1 MRQRVWS
8 KVMKASV
15 GTIGLA
21 GLIAFGGSMTAS
33 SLSSSSTPTVAGSTP
48 AVGYHLAGADGGVFN
63 FGASGFYG
71 STYTDGL
78 TGLSGSHRLNAPI
91 VGIAEMPTGKGYW
104 LVAADGGVFNFGS
117 AAFYGSSYT
126 IGLTGLSGSHPLA
139 SPVVGIA
146 PTPDGKGYWL
156 VTKAGHVYGFG
167 DASFYGDTHTDGLTG
182 LSGSHPLSAPIVD
195 IQSTPDGKGY
205 WLVAADGGVFNFGDA
220 GFYGNTY
227 TDGLTGLSG
236 SHPLSAPIVGIQST
250 PDGKGYWMV
259 GADGGVFNFGNAGF
273 YGSTYSLGLNG
284 LSGSHPLVS
293 AVVGIVPTASG
304 QGYWLATKAGFV
316 YDFGSAN
323 FLGDTSSLGITGL
336 GGPTPLAAPIVGI
349 TD

>member
-71 STYTDGL
+71 STYTDGP

-91 VGIAEMPTGKGYW
+91 VGIAEMPT
-104 LVAADGGVFNFGS
+104 
-117 AAFYGSSYT
+117 
-126 IGLTGLSGSHPLA
+126 
-139 SPVVGIA
+139 
-146 PTPDGKGYWL
+146 
-156 VTKAGHVYGFG
+156 
-167 DASFYGDTHTDGLTG
+167 
-182 LSGSHPLSAPIVD
+182 
-195 IQSTPDGKGY
+195 GKGY

-273 YGSTYSLGLNG
+273 YGSTYSLGLTA
-284 LSGSHPLVS
+284 LSGSCPLVS
-293 AVVGIVPTASG
+293 AVVGIVPTANG

-323 FLGDTSSLGITGL
+323 LLGDTSSLGITGL

>member
-1 MRQRVWS
+1 MRRRVWS

-21 GLIAFGGSMTAS
+21 GLIAFGGPMTSS

-117 AAFYGSSYT
+117 AAFHGSSYT

-146 PTPDGKGYWL
+146 P
-156 VTKAGHVYGFG
+156 
-167 DASFYGDTHTDGLTG
+167 
-182 LSGSHPLSAPIVD
+182 
-195 IQSTPDGKGY
+195 TPDGKGY

-236 SHPLSAPIVGIQST
+236 NHPLNAPIVGIQST

-273 YGSTYSLGLNG
+273 YGSTYSLGLTG

-293 AVVGIVPTASG
+293 AVVGIVPTANG

>member
-71 STYTDGL
+71 STYTDGP

-104 LVAADGGVFNFGS
+104 LVAADGGGFNFGS

-182 LSGSHPLSAPIVD
+182 LSGSHPLSAPIV
-195 IQSTPDGKGY
+195 
-205 WLVAADGGVFNFGDA
+205 
-220 GFYGNTY
+220 
-227 TDGLTGLSG
+227 
-236 SHPLSAPIVGIQST
+236 GIQST

-273 YGSTYSLGLNG
+273 YGSTYSLGLTG

-293 AVVGIVPTASG
+293 AVVGIVPTANG

-316 YDFGSAN
+316 YDFGSAD